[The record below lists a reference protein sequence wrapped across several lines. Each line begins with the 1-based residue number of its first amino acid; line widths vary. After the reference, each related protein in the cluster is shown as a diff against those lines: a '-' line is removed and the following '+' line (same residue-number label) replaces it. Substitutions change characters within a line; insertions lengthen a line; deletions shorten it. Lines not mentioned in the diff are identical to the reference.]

1 MTLLTI
7 PLLLDFF
14 PDFGAL
20 ILVLI
25 IAAFM
30 PLSAYSFFKFMIPK
44 KERDYLKSMNDMGI
58 ETSKRVRDFYSPSRY
73 FLPVFFVTI
82 ICLLAG
88 LYLVFAEN
96 VVANKADSLL
106 LTGNYFGTQ
115 NAGLIR
121 QSLAVVS
128 FSFLGGFIWSAQ
140 NIIRRLIAYDLAPD
154 VYYSAGIRII
164 LASVIAI
171 VLSLIIGAE
180 SGSVFNTRASL
191 TAIAFLTGMFP
202 ERVLSYIINIYK
214 QFVSPD
220 ELNENVLSLYKIEGI
235 SMQHRERLSE
245 IGIDNAQNLATASL
259 TQLCIET
266 PFHDRQLLDWI
277 GQAKLLCYVKG
288 NIDNLRNVGIRSVF
302 DFLQG
307 DKSQSR
313 INQLAMDA
321 DVPAVLLENVC
332 DQVHNDK
339 GIKSLYRFLTGVN
352 TPDDEIS
359 SRREVLDEETG
370 PEPIEVDVAG

>member
-7 PLLLDFF
+7 PLSI
-14 PDFGAL
+14 DFGAL
-20 ILVLI
+20 ALVLI

-44 KERDYLKSMNDMGI
+44 KEIDYDKSMNDMGI
-58 ETSKRVRDFYSPSRY
+58 KTSKKVSDFYSPSRY
-73 FLPVFFVTI
+73 FLPVVFVTL

-88 LYLVFAEN
+88 ISLVLTEQ
-96 VVANKADSLL
+96 VANSEVKSLL
-106 LTGNYFGTQ
+106 LTGNFVGSEKE
-115 NAGLIR
+115 GLIH
-121 QSLAVVS
+121 QSLAVLS

-180 SGSVFNTRASL
+180 SGNLFNTRASL

-202 ERVLSYIINIYK
+202 ERILNYLINIYK

-220 ELNENVLSLYKIEGI
+220 ELNENILSLYKIEGI

-307 DKSQSR
+307 DKSQAR

-359 SRREVLDEETG
+359 SRRQDLKEETG
-370 PEPIEVDVAG
+370 PEPVEVDIAG